1 MTSFATLEFDE
12 GGGVVLLRLPTVRA
26 ARDPVL
32 KAYLR
37 RAAGTVGAD
46 GTEVV
51 IPTDPEALHTRY
63 QDIAAILERMGLA
76 LEASGQQD
84 DAVSRVR
91 DDEAAF
97 AQFSGQAA
105 SIWNGDVDPAALRA
119 FADVVAERLPDRRL
133 YDRQLLSAFHLAFAQ
148 NAANFSVPGAGKTS
162 VVLAAYAYLQALP
175 EDDPKHVDHLL
186 IVGPLSAF
194 KAWED
199 EFTSVFGRPARAR
212 RIAGFTP
219 KADREAYLRGQ
230 SYLDRDVEMTL
241 TTYATLAATA
251 EDFRRFLGLP
261 GRRAMVVLDE
271 AHNIKRHD
279 GVWSSAALE
288 LAPHAGARVVLT
300 GTPAPNGYEDLLN
313 LFRFIYPYRDV
324 VGFSASA
331 LRAMTD
337 GAMTS
342 AVPRLKQQLRPF
354 FTRIRKSDLGLSPA
368 HEVRETLTLSPL
380 HEAIYR
386 GVEQAI
392 MPQLRTGAGAKSS
405 LIKARL
411 MRLRQA
417 AVNPALLLRPL
428 QDEGLLDLEGADFS
442 LAELDVA
449 DMVSRFDVRRDLVR
463 LERISELAR
472 KVVAE
477 QGKLL
482 IWSYFLGNLQLLRQ
496 ALAGVADT
504 VEVVTG
510 ATPVLSSW
518 DDFEEDESVTR
529 EGIIDRFHRPGET
542 AILIANPQAVGE
554 SISLHKAART
564 AIYFDRDFNA
574 GRFIQSKDRIHRYSP
589 APLGDVRYHF
599 MIGDG
604 TIDQTIDQR
613 LVQKEARMADLV
625 DSDDIPLFG
634 LVEDDADADLRA
646 VLFDYERRKT
656 R

>member
-1 MTSFATLEFDE
+1 MTDVATLEFDE
-12 GGGVVLLRLPTVRA
+12 AEGVVVLRLPTPRS

-37 RAAGTVGAD
+37 GVAGTVGPD
-46 GTEVV
+46 GTEIS
-51 IPTDPEALHTRY
+51 IPTEPAALHRRY
-63 QDIAAILERMGLA
+63 QDLAAILERLGLS
-76 LEASGQQD
+76 LGASGQED

-97 AQFSGQAA
+97 VHFSGQAA
-105 SIWNGDVDPAALRA
+105 SIWNGDVDPVALRA
-119 FADVVAERLPDRRL
+119 FTDVVAERLPTRRL
-133 YDRQLLSAFHLAFAQ
+133 YDRQLLAAFHLAFAQ

-162 VVLAAYAYLQALP
+162 VVLAAYAYLNALP
-175 EDDPKHVDHLL
+175 ADDPKRVDHLL

-199 EFTSVFGRPARAR
+199 EFASVFGRQARAR

-219 KADREAYLRGQ
+219 KHERETYLRGQ
-230 SYLDRDVEMTL
+230 SYLDRDVEITL
-241 TTYATLAATA
+241 TTYATLATTA
-251 EDFRRFLGLP
+251 PDFQRFLGLP

-288 LAPHAGARVVLT
+288 LAPYAGARVVLT

-368 HEVRETLTLSPL
+368 HESRDIIDMSPL

-386 GVEQAI
+386 GVEKAI
-392 MPQLRTGAGAKSS
+392 MPQLRTGSGAKSS
-405 LIKARL
+405 LIRARL

-428 QDEGLLDLEGADFS
+428 QDEGLLDVEGSDFS

-449 DMVSRFDVRRDLVR
+449 DMVSRFDVGRDLTR
-463 LERISELAR
+463 LHRLTELAR
-472 KVVAE
+472 TIVAK

-482 IWSYFLGNLQLLRQ
+482 IWSYFLGNLQLLKRV
-496 ALAGVADT
+496 LADAADT

-510 ATPVLSSW
+510 ATPVLSNW
-518 DDFEEDESVTR
+518 DDFEEDDSITR
-529 EGIIDRFHRPGET
+529 EGIIDRFHRSGET

-589 APLGDVRYHF
+589 NPLGDVQYHF
-599 MIGDG
+599 LIGDG

-613 LVQKEARMADLV
+613 LIQKEARMADLV

-634 LVEDDADADLRA
+634 LAEDDADADLRA
-646 VLFDYERRKT
+646 VLFDYEHRKT